1 MVSKDASKSRWYK
14 LTKVKK
20 LNESKLRWH
29 KLTKVKKWNEQR
41 LKGKRLIRINGWNY
55 ICEPRGS
62 EFTAS

>member
-1 MVSKDASKSRWYK
+1 MVSKDASKWRWHK
-14 LTKVKK
+14 STKVKK
-20 LNESKLRWH
+20 LNESKSRWH